1 MKLSAADSQ
10 LLDDLLTS
18 PAEHWHRFIDRYA
31 SVVSQVVQHCWQT
44 QKWPLTPPD
53 AEEIIVAVFQQLA
66 ADNLALIRRFD
77 RQGSLSTYL
86 TVAARRIALQELHD
100 RTAQQRLQSAL
111 VDDSSQRLQI
121 PGTAA

>member
-10 LLDDLLTS
+10 LLDDLLAS
-18 PAEHWHRFIDRYA
+18 PAQHWPRFIDRYA
-31 SVVSQVVQHCWQT
+31 SVVSQVVQHCWQS
-44 QKWPLTPPD
+44 QQWPLTPQD
-53 AEEIIVAVFQQLA
+53 AEEIVVAVFQQLA
-66 ADNLALIRRFD
+66 QDDLTLLRRFD

-111 VDDSSQRLQI
+111 VDDSSRRLQI
-121 PGTAA
+121 PGSAA